1 MRKKYRDKF
10 TNPEIVKRIEQI
22 ENSPQMQSKLLL
34 VKNGMKN
41 NIINPFV
48 LVIGAI
54 FGFIALS
61 AMRAMLDIYSLLVM
75 AAIVYF
81 WEKYS
86 EQRRKQRKND
96 LAKSYI
102 DNFLLPVFNEIL
114 PDTTIDYSKK
124 IDLKAMKR
132 LVPDSQYYFGNCHI
146 VFGDDYKT
154 EFSNMQAYTETED
167 SEGHTRQTIDF
178 CGQVLMAKFDT
189 KINGHIRVVPI
200 KKGKVLGFRNHGSY
214 GKKTKI
220 EKEIETESIEFNNS
234 YAIYSTDDFY
244 TRLILDP
251 KIIELLNDWKEK
263 MRVCLYMNEQ
273 YISVSFESNAFLFA
287 LPQTK
292 KQVDELSLSTEY
304 EKVRE
309 KLSGFYSL
317 IDIIGEKL

>member
-1 MRKKYRDKF
+1 MKGKAVRKKYRDKF

-22 ENSPQMQSKLLL
+22 ENSPQMQSKLHS
-34 VKNGMKN
+34 VKNGMKD
-41 NIINPFV
+41 NIINPF
-48 LVIGAI
+48 IAI
-54 FGFIALS
+54 CAIVGFIAL
-61 AMRAMLDIYSLLVM
+61 RAMLGIYSILVM
-75 AAIVYF
+75 AALVYF
-81 WEKYS
+81 WNKYS
-86 EQRRKQRKND
+86 KQRRTE
-96 LAKSYI
+96 LATSYT
-102 DNFLLPVFNEIL
+102 DNFLLPVLNEIL
-114 PDTTIDYSKK
+114 PDTTIDYSKEV
-124 IDLKAMKR
+124 DVKAMKR

-189 KINGHIRVVPI
+189 KINGHIRVVPV

-214 GKKTKI
+214 GRKTKI

>member
-1 MRKKYRDKF
+1 MKGKAVRKKYRDKF

-22 ENSPQMQSKLLL
+22 ENSPQMQSKLHS

-41 NIINPFV
+41 NIINPFA

-61 AMRAMLDIYSLLVM
+61 AMLDVYSFLVM

-81 WEKYS
+81 WKKYS
-86 EQRRKQRKND
+86 KQRRKE
-96 LAKSYI
+96 LANSYI
-102 DNFLLPVFNEIL
+102 DNFLLPVLNEIL

-124 IDLKAMKR
+124 IDVKVMKR

-154 EFSNMQAYTETED
+154 EFSNMQAFTETED
-167 SEGHTRQTIDF
+167 SEGHTRRTIDF

-200 KKGKVLGFRNHGSY
+200 KKGKVLGVRNHGNY

-220 EKEIETESIEFNNS
+220 EKEIETESLEFNNS

-263 MRVCLYMNEQ
+263 MKVCLYMNEQ

>member
-34 VKNGMKN
+34 VKNGMKKN
-41 NIINPFV
+41 VINPFV
-48 LVIGAI
+48 IVIGAI
-54 FGFIALS
+54 FVFIAL
-61 AMRAMLDIYSLLVM
+61 RAMLDIYSFLVI
-75 AAIVYF
+75 AALVYF
-81 WEKYS
+81 WKKYS
-86 EQRRKQRKND
+86 KQRRND

-102 DNFLLPVFNEIL
+102 DNFLLPVLKEIL
-114 PDTTIDYSKK
+114 PDTTIDYFKK
-124 IDLKAMKR
+124 IDLKVMKR
-132 LVPDSQYYFGNCHI
+132 LVPNSQYYFGNCHI

-154 EFSNMQAYTETED
+154 EFSNMEAFTETED

-178 CGQVLMAKFDT
+178 CGQALMAKFDT

-200 KKGKVLGFRNHGSY
+200 KKSKVLGVRNHGNY

-220 EKEIETESIEFNNS
+220 EKEIETESLEFNNS

-273 YISVSFESNAFLFA
+273 YISVSFESNAFLFT

-292 KQVDELSLSTEY
+292 KQVDELSLSAEY

>member
-1 MRKKYRDKF
+1 MRKKYREKF

-22 ENSPQMQSKLLL
+22 ENSPQMQSKLHS
-34 VKNGMKN
+34 VKNGMKD
-41 NIINPFV
+41 NIINPF
-48 LVIGAI
+48 IAI
-54 FGFIALS
+54 CAIVGFIAL
-61 AMRAMLDIYSLLVM
+61 RAMLGIYSILVM
-75 AAIVYF
+75 AALVYF
-81 WEKYS
+81 WNKYS
-86 EQRRKQRKND
+86 SKRRNE
-96 LAKSYI
+96 LATSYT
-102 DNFLLPVFNEIL
+102 DNFLLPLLNEIL
-114 PDTTIDYSKK
+114 PDTTIDYSKEV
-124 IDLKAMKR
+124 DVKAMKR

-189 KINGHIRVVPI
+189 KINGHIRVVPV

-214 GKKTKI
+214 GRKTKI

>member
-41 NIINPFV
+41 NIINPFKI
-48 LVIGAI
+48 VIGAI
-54 FGFIALS
+54 LGFIAL
-61 AMRAMLDIYSLLVM
+61 RAMLDIYSFLVI
-75 AAIVYF
+75 AALVYF
-81 WEKYS
+81 WKKYS
-86 EQRRKQRKND
+86 KQRRNE
-96 LAKSYI
+96 LANSYI
-102 DNFLLPVFNEIL
+102 DNFLLPVLNEIL
-114 PDTTIDYSKK
+114 PDTTIDYFKK
-124 IDLKAMKR
+124 IDLKVMKR

-154 EFSNMQAYTETED
+154 EFSNMEAFTETED

-200 KKGKVLGFRNHGSY
+200 KKSKVLGLRNHGNY

-292 KQVDELSLSTEY
+292 KQIDELSLSTEY

>member
-1 MRKKYRDKF
+1 MREKYRDKF

-34 VKNGMKN
+34 VKNGMKKN
-41 NIINPFV
+41 VINPFV
-48 LVIGAI
+48 IVIGAI
-54 FGFIALS
+54 FVFIAL
-61 AMRAMLDIYSLLVM
+61 RAMLDIYSFLVI
-75 AAIVYF
+75 AALVYF
-81 WEKYS
+81 WKKYS
-86 EQRRKQRKND
+86 KQRRNE

-102 DNFLLPVFNEIL
+102 DNFLLPVLKEIL
-114 PDTTIDYSKK
+114 PDTTIDYFKK
-124 IDLKAMKR
+124 IDLKVMKR
-132 LVPDSQYYFGNCHI
+132 LVPNSQYYFGNCHI

-154 EFSNMQAYTETED
+154 EFSNMEAFTETED

-178 CGQVLMAKFDT
+178 CGQALMAKFDT

-200 KKGKVLGFRNHGSY
+200 KKSKVLGVRNHGNY

-220 EKEIETESIEFNNS
+220 EKEIETESLEFNNS

-273 YISVSFESNAFLFA
+273 YISVSFESNAFLFT

-292 KQVDELSLSTEY
+292 KQVDELSLSAEY

>member
-1 MRKKYRDKF
+1 MKGKAVRKKYRDKF

-22 ENSPQMQSKLLL
+22 ENSPQMQARLRS
-34 VKNGMKN
+34 VKNGMKD
-41 NIINPFV
+41 NIINPF
-48 LVIGAI
+48 LVIGAMV
-54 FGFIALS
+54 GFIAL
-61 AMRAMLDIYSLLVM
+61 RAMLGICSILVM

-81 WEKYS
+81 WNKYS
-86 EQRRKQRKND
+86 KQRRTE
-96 LAKSYI
+96 LATSYT
-102 DNFLLPVFNEIL
+102 DNFLLPVLNEIL

-124 IDLKAMKR
+124 VDVKVMQR
-132 LVPDSQYYFGNCHI
+132 LVPNSEYYFGNCHI

-214 GKKTKI
+214 GRKTKI

-263 MRVCLYMNEQ
+263 MIVCLYMNEQ

>member
-22 ENSPQMQSKLLL
+22 ENSPQMQARLRS
-34 VKNGMKN
+34 VKNGMKD
-41 NIINPFV
+41 NIINPF
-48 LVIGAI
+48 LVIGAMV
-54 FGFIALS
+54 GFIAL
-61 AMRAMLDIYSLLVM
+61 RAMLGICSILVM

-81 WEKYS
+81 WNKYS
-86 EQRRKQRKND
+86 KQRRTE
-96 LAKSYI
+96 LATSYT
-102 DNFLLPVFNEIL
+102 DNFLLPVLKEIL
-114 PDTTIDYSKK
+114 PDTTIDYSKEV
-124 IDLKAMKR
+124 DLKVMKR
-132 LVPDSQYYFGNCHI
+132 LVPDSEYYFGNCHI

-154 EFSNMQAYTETED
+154 EFSNMQAYTESED
-167 SEGHTRQTIDF
+167 SEGHTRRIIDF
-178 CGQVLMAKFDT
+178 CGQILMAKFDT
-189 KINGHIRVVPI
+189 KINGHIRVVPV

>member
-22 ENSPQMQSKLLL
+22 ENSPQMQARLRS
-34 VKNGMKN
+34 VKNGMKD
-41 NIINPFV
+41 NIINPF
-48 LVIGAI
+48 LVIGAMV
-54 FGFIALS
+54 GFIAL
-61 AMRAMLDIYSLLVM
+61 RAMLGICSILVM

-81 WEKYS
+81 WNKYS
-86 EQRRKQRKND
+86 KQRRTE
-96 LAKSYI
+96 LATSYT
-102 DNFLLPVFNEIL
+102 DNFLLPVLKEIL
-114 PDTTIDYSKK
+114 PDTTIDYSKEV
-124 IDLKAMKR
+124 DLKVMKR
-132 LVPDSQYYFGNCHI
+132 LIPDSEYYFGNCHI

-154 EFSNMQAYTETED
+154 EFSNMQAYTESED
-167 SEGHTRQTIDF
+167 SEGHTRRIIDF
-178 CGQVLMAKFDT
+178 CGQILMAKFDT

-263 MRVCLYMNEQ
+263 IRVCLYMNEQ

>member
-1 MRKKYRDKF
+1 
-10 TNPEIVKRIEQI
+10 
-22 ENSPQMQSKLLL
+22 
-34 VKNGMKN
+34 
-41 NIINPFV
+41 
-48 LVIGAI
+48 
-54 FGFIALS
+54 
-61 AMRAMLDIYSLLVM
+61 M

-81 WEKYS
+81 WSKYS
-86 EQRRKQRKND
+86 KQRRNE

-102 DNFLLPVFNEIL
+102 DNFLLPVLKEIL

-124 IDLKAMKR
+124 IDLKVMKR

-154 EFSNMQAYTETED
+154 EFSNMQAFTETED

-200 KKGKVLGFRNHGSY
+200 KKGKVLGFRNHGNY

-220 EKEIETESIEFNNS
+220 EKEIETESLEFNNS

-263 MRVCLYMNEQ
+263 MKVCLYMNEQ
-273 YISVSFESNAFLFA
+273 YISVSFESNEFLFT

-292 KQVDELSLSTEY
+292 KQVDELSLSAEY

>member
-10 TNPEIVKRIEQI
+10 TNPEIVKRIKQI
-22 ENSPQMQSKLLL
+22 ENSPQMQSKLHS

-48 LVIGAI
+48 IVIGAI
-54 FGFIALS
+54 FLFLVLRVMI
-61 AMRAMLDIYSLLVM
+61 DIYSILVM

-81 WEKYS
+81 WNKYS
-86 EQRRKQRKND
+86 KQRRNE

-102 DNFLLPVFNEIL
+102 DNFLLPVLNEIL

-124 IDLKAMKR
+124 IDVKVMKR

-154 EFSNMQAYTETED
+154 EFSNMEAFTETED

-178 CGQVLMAKFDT
+178 CGQALMAKFDT

-200 KKGKVLGFRNHGSY
+200 KKGKVLGVRNHGSY

-273 YISVSFESNAFLFA
+273 YISVSFESNVFLFA

>member
-10 TNPEIVKRIEQI
+10 TNPEMVNRIEQI

-48 LVIGAI
+48 IVIGAI
-54 FGFIALS
+54 FVFIAL
-61 AMRAMLDIYSLLVM
+61 RAMLDIYSILVM

-81 WEKYS
+81 WSKYS
-86 EQRRKQRKND
+86 KQRRNE

-102 DNFLLPVFNEIL
+102 DNFLLPVLNEIL
-114 PDTTIDYSKK
+114 PNTTIDYSKK
-124 IDLKAMKR
+124 IDLKVMKR

-154 EFSNMQAYTETED
+154 EFSNMQAFTETED

-200 KKGKVLGFRNHGSY
+200 KKGKVLGVRNHGNY

-220 EKEIETESIEFNNS
+220 EKEIETESLEFNNS

-263 MRVCLYMNEQ
+263 MKVCLYMNEQ
-273 YISVSFESNAFLFA
+273 YISVSFESNEFLFT

-292 KQVDELSLSTEY
+292 KQVDELSLSAEY

>member
-22 ENSPQMQSKLLL
+22 ENSPQMQSKLHS
-34 VKNGMKN
+34 VKTGMKKN
-41 NIINPFV
+41 VINPFV

-54 FGFIALS
+54 FVFIAL
-61 AMRAMLDIYSLLVM
+61 RAMLDVYSFLVM

-86 EQRRKQRKND
+86 KQRKNE

-102 DNFLLPVFNEIL
+102 DNFLLPVLNEIL

-124 IDLKAMKR
+124 IDVKVMKR
-132 LVPDSQYYFGNCHI
+132 LVPDSEYYFGNCHI
-146 VFGDDYKT
+146 IFGDDYKT
-154 EFSNMQAYTETED
+154 EFSNMQAFTETED
-167 SEGHTRQTIDF
+167 SEGHIQRTIDF

-200 KKGKVLGFRNHGSY
+200 KKSKVLGVRSHGNY

-220 EKEIETESIEFNNS
+220 EKEIETESLEFNNS

-263 MRVCLYMNEQ
+263 MKVCLYMNEQ
-273 YISVSFESNAFLFA
+273 YISVSFESNEFLFT
-287 LPQTK
+287 LPNTK
-292 KQVDELSLSTEY
+292 KQVDELSLSAEY

>member
-22 ENSPQMQSKLLL
+22 ENSPQIQSKLHS

-48 LVIGAI
+48 IVIGAI
-54 FGFIALS
+54 FGFIAL
-61 AMRAMLDIYSLLVM
+61 RAMLDIYSFLVI
-75 AAIVYF
+75 AALVYF
-81 WEKYS
+81 WKKYS
-86 EQRRKQRKND
+86 KQRRNE
-96 LAKSYI
+96 LANSYI
-102 DNFLLPVFNEIL
+102 DNFLLPVLNEIL
-114 PDTTIDYSKK
+114 PDTTIDYFKK
-124 IDLKAMKR
+124 IDLKVMKR

-154 EFSNMQAYTETED
+154 EFSNMEAFTETED

-200 KKGKVLGFRNHGSY
+200 KKSKVLGVRNHGNY

-263 MRVCLYMNEQ
+263 MKVCLYMNEQ
-273 YISVSFESNAFLFA
+273 YISVSFESNAFLFT

-292 KQVDELSLSTEY
+292 KQVDELSLSAEY

>member
-34 VKNGMKN
+34 VKNGMKKN
-41 NIINPFV
+41 VINPFV
-48 LVIGAI
+48 IVIGAI
-54 FGFIALS
+54 FVFIAL
-61 AMRAMLDIYSLLVM
+61 RAMLDIYSFLVI
-75 AAIVYF
+75 AALVYF
-81 WEKYS
+81 WNKYS
-86 EQRRKQRKND
+86 KQRRNE

-102 DNFLLPVFNEIL
+102 DNFLLPVLKEIL
-114 PDTTIDYSKK
+114 PDTTIDYFKK
-124 IDLKAMKR
+124 IDLKVMKR
-132 LVPDSQYYFGNCHI
+132 LVPNSQYYFGNCHI

-154 EFSNMQAYTETED
+154 EFSNMEAFTETED

-178 CGQVLMAKFDT
+178 CGQALMAKFDT

-200 KKGKVLGFRNHGSY
+200 KKSKVLGVRNHGNY

-220 EKEIETESIEFNNS
+220 EKEIETESLEFNNS

-273 YISVSFESNAFLFA
+273 YISVSFESNAFLFT

-292 KQVDELSLSTEY
+292 KQVDELSLSAEY

>member
-22 ENSPQMQSKLLL
+22 ENSPQMQSKLHS

-48 LVIGAI
+48 IVIGAI
-54 FGFIALS
+54 FVFIAL
-61 AMRAMLDIYSLLVM
+61 RAMLDIYSLLVM

-81 WEKYS
+81 WNKYS
-86 EQRRKQRKND
+86 KQRRNE
-96 LAKSYI
+96 LANSYI
-102 DNFLLPVFNEIL
+102 DNFLLPVLNEIL

-124 IDLKAMKR
+124 IDVKVMKR

-167 SEGHTRQTIDF
+167 SEGHTRRTIDF
-178 CGQVLMAKFDT
+178 CGQVFMAKFDT

-200 KKGKVLGFRNHGSY
+200 KKGKVLGLRNHGNY

-263 MRVCLYMNEQ
+263 MRVCLYMNGQ

>member
-1 MRKKYRDKF
+1 MKGKAVRKKYRDKF

-22 ENSPQMQSKLLL
+22 ENSPQMQSKLHS

-54 FGFIALS
+54 FGFIAL
-61 AMRAMLDIYSLLVM
+61 RAMLDIYSILVM

-81 WEKYS
+81 WSKYS
-86 EQRRKQRKND
+86 KQRRNE

-102 DNFLLPVFNEIL
+102 DNFLLPVLNEIL
-114 PDTTIDYSKK
+114 PNTTIDYSKK
-124 IDLKAMKR
+124 IDLKVMKR

-154 EFSNMQAYTETED
+154 EFSNMQAFTETED

-200 KKGKVLGFRNHGSY
+200 KKSKVLGVRNHGNY

-263 MRVCLYMNEQ
+263 MKVCLYMNER
-273 YISVSFESNAFLFA
+273 YISVSFESNAFLFV

>member
-22 ENSPQMQSKLLL
+22 ENSPQMQSKLRS
-34 VKNGMKN
+34 VKNGMKD
-41 NIINPFV
+41 NIINPFA

-54 FGFIALS
+54 VGFIAL
-61 AMRAMLDIYSLLVM
+61 RAMLGIYSILVM

-81 WEKYS
+81 WNKYS
-86 EQRRKQRKND
+86 KQRKTE
-96 LAKSYI
+96 LATSYT
-102 DNFLLPVFNEIL
+102 DNFLLPVLKEIL

-124 IDLKAMKR
+124 IDLKVMKR

-154 EFSNMQAYTETED
+154 EFSNMEAFTETED
-167 SEGHTRQTIDF
+167 SEGHTRRTIDF

-200 KKGKVLGFRNHGSY
+200 KKGKVLGFRNHGNY

>member
-10 TNPEIVKRIEQI
+10 TNPEIVRRIEQI

-54 FGFIALS
+54 FGFFALG
-61 AMRAMLDIYSLLVM
+61 AMLDIYSILVM

-81 WEKYS
+81 WNKYS
-86 EQRRKQRKND
+86 KQRRNE

-102 DNFLLPVFNEIL
+102 DNFLLPVLNEIL
-114 PDTTIDYSKK
+114 PDTTIYYSKK
-124 IDLKAMKR
+124 IDVKVMKR

-154 EFSNMQAYTETED
+154 EFSNMEAFTETED
-167 SEGHTRQTIDF
+167 SEGHTRQIIDF

-200 KKGKVLGFRNHGSY
+200 KKGKVLGFRNHGNC

-220 EKEIETESIEFNNS
+220 EKGIETESIEFNNS

-273 YISVSFESNAFLFA
+273 YIFVSFDQMCFYLHYHKRKNKLMNCLF
-287 LPQTK
+287 QQNTK
-292 KQVDELSLSTEY
+292 KL
-304 EKVRE
+304 EKNY
-309 KLSGFYSL
+309 LDFTL
-317 IDIIGEKL
+317 

>member
-22 ENSPQMQSKLLL
+22 ENSPQMQSKLHS

-48 LVIGAI
+48 IVIGAI
-54 FGFIALS
+54 FVFIAL
-61 AMRAMLDIYSLLVM
+61 RAMLDIYSLLVM

-81 WEKYS
+81 WNKYS
-86 EQRRKQRKND
+86 KQRRNE

-102 DNFLLPVFNEIL
+102 DNFLLAVLKEIL
-114 PDTTIDYSKK
+114 PDTTIDYFKK
-124 IDLKAMKR
+124 IDLKVMKR

-154 EFSNMQAYTETED
+154 EFSNMEAFTETED

-200 KKGKVLGFRNHGSY
+200 KKGKVLGLRNHGNY

-220 EKEIETESIEFNNS
+220 EKGIETESIEFNNS

>member
-22 ENSPQMQSKLLL
+22 ENSPQMQSKLHS
-34 VKNGMKN
+34 VKNGMKD
-41 NIINPFV
+41 NIINPFAI
-48 LVIGAI
+48 VIGAI
-54 FGFIALS
+54 VGFIAL
-61 AMRAMLDIYSLLVM
+61 RAMLGIYSILVM

-81 WEKYS
+81 WNKYS
-86 EQRRKQRKND
+86 KQRRTE
-96 LAKSYI
+96 LATSYT
-102 DNFLLPVFNEIL
+102 DNFLLPVLKEIL

-124 IDLKAMKR
+124 VNVKVMQR
-132 LVPDSQYYFGNCHI
+132 LVPDSEYYFGNCHI
-146 VFGDDYKT
+146 IFGDDYKT

-167 SEGHTRQTIDF
+167 SEGHTRRIIDF

-200 KKGKVLGFRNHGSY
+200 KKGKVLGLKNHGNY

-220 EKEIETESIEFNNS
+220 EKEIETESLEFNNS

>member
-1 MRKKYRDKF
+1 MKGKAVRKKYRDKF

-22 ENSPQMQSKLLL
+22 ENSPQMQSKLHS

-48 LVIGAI
+48 IVIGAI
-54 FGFIALS
+54 FGFIAL
-61 AMRAMLDIYSLLVM
+61 RAMLDIYSFLVI
-75 AAIVYF
+75 AALVYF
-81 WEKYS
+81 WKKYS
-86 EQRRKQRKND
+86 KQRRNE
-96 LAKSYI
+96 LANSYI
-102 DNFLLPVFNEIL
+102 DNFLLPVLNEIL
-114 PDTTIDYSKK
+114 PDTTIDYFKK
-124 IDLKAMKR
+124 IDLKVMKR

-154 EFSNMQAYTETED
+154 EFSNMEAFTETED

-200 KKGKVLGFRNHGSY
+200 KKSKVLGVRNHGNY

-263 MRVCLYMNEQ
+263 MKVCLYMNEQ
-273 YISVSFESNAFLFA
+273 YISVSFESNAFLFT

-292 KQVDELSLSTEY
+292 KQVDELSLSAEY

>member
-1 MRKKYRDKF
+1 MKGKAVRKKYRDKF

-22 ENSPQMQSKLLL
+22 ENSPQMQSKLHS
-34 VKNGMKN
+34 VKTGMKKN
-41 NIINPFV
+41 VINPFV

-54 FGFIALS
+54 FVFIAL
-61 AMRAMLDIYSLLVM
+61 RAMLDIYSLLVM

-81 WEKYS
+81 WKKYS
-86 EQRRKQRKND
+86 KQRRNE
-96 LAKSYI
+96 LANSYI
-102 DNFLLPVFNEIL
+102 DNFLLPVLNEIL

-124 IDLKAMKR
+124 IDVKVMKR

-154 EFSNMQAYTETED
+154 EFSNMQAFTETED

-200 KKGKVLGFRNHGSY
+200 KKGKVLGLRNHGNY

-220 EKEIETESIEFNNS
+220 EKEIETESLEFNNS

>member
-22 ENSPQMQSKLLL
+22 ENSPQMQSKLHS
-34 VKNGMKN
+34 VKNGMKKN
-41 NIINPFV
+41 VINPFV
-48 LVIGAI
+48 IVIGAI
-54 FGFIALS
+54 FVFIAL
-61 AMRAMLDIYSLLVM
+61 RAMLDIYSFLVI
-75 AAIVYF
+75 AALVYF
-81 WEKYS
+81 WKKYS
-86 EQRRKQRKND
+86 KQRRKE

-102 DNFLLPVFNEIL
+102 DNFLLPVLKEIL

-124 IDLKAMKR
+124 IDLKVMKR

-154 EFSNMQAYTETED
+154 EFSNMQAFTETED

-178 CGQVLMAKFDT
+178 CGQVLMAKLDT

-200 KKGKVLGFRNHGSY
+200 KKGKVLGLRNHGNY

-220 EKEIETESIEFNNS
+220 EKGIETESLEFNNS

-273 YISVSFESNAFLFA
+273 YISVSFESNEFLFT

>member
-22 ENSPQMQSKLLL
+22 ENSPQMQSKLHS
-34 VKNGMKN
+34 VKNGMKD
-41 NIINPFV
+41 NIINPF
-48 LVIGAI
+48 LVIGAMV
-54 FGFIALS
+54 GFIAL
-61 AMRAMLDIYSLLVM
+61 RAMLGIYSILVM
-75 AAIVYF
+75 AALVYF
-81 WEKYS
+81 WNKYS
-86 EQRRKQRKND
+86 KQRRTE
-96 LAKSYI
+96 LATSYT
-102 DNFLLPVFNEIL
+102 DNFLLPVLNEIL

-124 IDLKAMKR
+124 VDVKVMQR
-132 LVPDSQYYFGNCHI
+132 LVPNSEYYFGNCHI

-214 GKKTKI
+214 GRKTKI

-273 YISVSFESNAFLFA
+273 YISLSFESNAFLFA

>member
-1 MRKKYRDKF
+1 MKGKAVRKKYRDKF

-22 ENSPQMQSKLLL
+22 ENSPQMQSKLHS

-48 LVIGAI
+48 IAIGAI
-54 FGFIALS
+54 FGFIAL
-61 AMRAMLDIYSLLVM
+61 RAMLDIYSFLVI

-81 WEKYS
+81 WKKYS
-86 EQRRKQRKND
+86 KQRRNE
-96 LAKSYI
+96 LANSYI
-102 DNFLLPVFNEIL
+102 DNFLLPVLNEIL
-114 PDTTIDYSKK
+114 PDTTIDYFKK
-124 IDLKAMKR
+124 IDLKVMKR

-154 EFSNMQAYTETED
+154 EFSNMEAFTETED

-200 KKGKVLGFRNHGSY
+200 KKSKVLGLRNHGNY

-292 KQVDELSLSTEY
+292 KQIDELSLSTEY

>member
-1 MRKKYRDKF
+1 MKGKAVRKKYRDKF

-22 ENSPQMQSKLLL
+22 ENSPQMQSKLHS
-34 VKNGMKN
+34 VKNGMKD
-41 NIINPFV
+41 NIINPF
-48 LVIGAI
+48 LVIGAMV
-54 FGFIALS
+54 GFIAL
-61 AMRAMLDIYSLLVM
+61 RAMLGIYSILVM
-75 AAIVYF
+75 AALVYF
-81 WEKYS
+81 WNKYS
-86 EQRRKQRKND
+86 KQRRTE
-96 LAKSYI
+96 LATSYT
-102 DNFLLPVFNEIL
+102 DNFLLPVLNEIL

-124 IDLKAMKR
+124 VDVKVMQR

-189 KINGHIRVVPI
+189 KINGHIRVVPV

>member
-22 ENSPQMQSKLLL
+22 ENSPQMQSKLHS
-34 VKNGMKN
+34 VKNGMKKN
-41 NIINPFV
+41 VINPFV

-54 FGFIALS
+54 FVFIAL
-61 AMRAMLDIYSLLVM
+61 RAMLDIYSLLVM

-81 WEKYS
+81 WKKYS
-86 EQRRKQRKND
+86 KQRRNE
-96 LAKSYI
+96 LANSYI
-102 DNFLLPVFNEIL
+102 DNFLLPVLNEIL
-114 PDTTIDYSKK
+114 PNTTIDYSKK
-124 IDLKAMKR
+124 IDLKVMKR
-132 LVPDSQYYFGNCHI
+132 LVPDSEYYFGNCHI

-154 EFSNMQAYTETED
+154 EFSNMEAFTETED

-200 KKGKVLGFRNHGSY
+200 KKGKVLGLRNHGNY

-220 EKEIETESIEFNNS
+220 EKEIETESLEFNNS

-263 MRVCLYMNEQ
+263 MKVCLYMNEQ
-273 YISVSFESNAFLFA
+273 YISVSFESNEFLFT

-292 KQVDELSLSTEY
+292 KQVDELSLSAEY

>member
-1 MRKKYRDKF
+1 MKGKAVRKKYRDKF

-22 ENSPQMQSKLLL
+22 ENSPQMQSKLHS
-34 VKNGMKN
+34 VKNGMKD
-41 NIINPFV
+41 NIINPF
-48 LVIGAI
+48 LVIGAMV
-54 FGFIALS
+54 GFIAL
-61 AMRAMLDIYSLLVM
+61 RAMLGIYSILVM
-75 AAIVYF
+75 AALVYF
-81 WEKYS
+81 WNKYS
-86 EQRRKQRKND
+86 KQRRTE
-96 LAKSYI
+96 LATSYT
-102 DNFLLPVFNEIL
+102 DNFLLPVLNEIL

-189 KINGHIRVVPI
+189 KINGNIRVVPV

-214 GKKTKI
+214 GRKTKI

>member
-1 MRKKYRDKF
+1 MKGKAVRKKYRDKF
-10 TNPEIVKRIEQI
+10 TNPEIVKRSEQI

-34 VKNGMKN
+34 VKNGMKKN
-41 NIINPFV
+41 VINPFV
-48 LVIGAI
+48 IVIGAI
-54 FGFIALS
+54 FVFIALG
-61 AMRAMLDIYSLLVM
+61 AMLDVYSFLVM

-81 WEKYS
+81 WKKYS
-86 EQRRKQRKND
+86 KQRKNE

-102 DNFLLPVFNEIL
+102 DNFLLPVLNEIL

-124 IDLKAMKR
+124 IDVKVMKR

-154 EFSNMQAYTETED
+154 EFSNMQAFTETED

-200 KKGKVLGFRNHGSY
+200 KKGKVLGVRNHGNY

-220 EKEIETESIEFNNS
+220 EKEIETESLEFNNS

-263 MRVCLYMNEQ
+263 MKVCLYMNEQ
-273 YISVSFESNAFLFA
+273 YISVSFESNEFLFT

-292 KQVDELSLSTEY
+292 KQVDELSLSAEY

-309 KLSGFYSL
+309 KLSGFYSI

>member
-34 VKNGMKN
+34 VKNGMKKN
-41 NIINPFV
+41 VINPFV
-48 LVIGAI
+48 IVIGAI
-54 FGFIALS
+54 FVFIAL
-61 AMRAMLDIYSLLVM
+61 RAMLDIYSFLVI
-75 AAIVYF
+75 AALVYF
-81 WEKYS
+81 WKKYS
-86 EQRRKQRKND
+86 KQRRNE

-102 DNFLLPVFNEIL
+102 DNFLLPVLKEIL
-114 PDTTIDYSKK
+114 PDTTIDYFKK
-124 IDLKAMKR
+124 IDLKVMKR
-132 LVPDSQYYFGNCHI
+132 LVPNSQYYFGNCHI

-154 EFSNMQAYTETED
+154 EFSNMEAFTETED

-178 CGQVLMAKFDT
+178 CGQALMAKFDT

-200 KKGKVLGFRNHGSY
+200 KKGKVLGFINHGNY

>member
-1 MRKKYRDKF
+1 MKGKAVRKKYRDKF

-22 ENSPQMQSKLLL
+22 ENSPQMQARLRS
-34 VKNGMKN
+34 VKNGMKD
-41 NIINPFV
+41 NIINPF
-48 LVIGAI
+48 LVIGAMV
-54 FGFIALS
+54 GFIAL
-61 AMRAMLDIYSLLVM
+61 RAMLGICSILVM

-81 WEKYS
+81 WNKYS
-86 EQRRKQRKND
+86 KQRRTE
-96 LAKSYI
+96 LATSYT
-102 DNFLLPVFNEIL
+102 DNFLLPVLKEIL
-114 PDTTIDYSKK
+114 PDTTIDYSKEV
-124 IDLKAMKR
+124 DLKVMKR
-132 LVPDSQYYFGNCHI
+132 LVPDSEYYFGNCHI

-154 EFSNMQAYTETED
+154 EFSNMQAYTESED
-167 SEGHTRQTIDF
+167 SEGHTRRIIDF
-178 CGQVLMAKFDT
+178 CGQILMAKFDT

-200 KKGKVLGFRNHGSY
+200 KKGKVLGVRNHGSY

>member
-34 VKNGMKN
+34 VKNGMKKN
-41 NIINPFV
+41 VINPFV
-48 LVIGAI
+48 IVIGAI
-54 FGFIALS
+54 FVFIAL
-61 AMRAMLDIYSLLVM
+61 RAMLDIYSFLVI
-75 AAIVYF
+75 AALVYF
-81 WEKYS
+81 WKKYS
-86 EQRRKQRKND
+86 KQRRNE

-102 DNFLLPVFNEIL
+102 DNFLLPVLKEIL
-114 PDTTIDYSKK
+114 PDTTIDYFKK
-124 IDLKAMKR
+124 IDLKVMKR
-132 LVPDSQYYFGNCHI
+132 LVPNSQYYFGNCHI

-154 EFSNMQAYTETED
+154 EFSNMEAFTETED

-178 CGQVLMAKFDT
+178 CGQALMAKFDT

-200 KKGKVLGFRNHGSY
+200 KKSKVLGVRNHGNY

-220 EKEIETESIEFNNS
+220 EKEIETESLEFNNS

-273 YISVSFESNAFLFA
+273 YISVSFESNAFLFT

-292 KQVDELSLSTEY
+292 KQVDELS
-304 EKVRE
+304 
-309 KLSGFYSL
+309 
-317 IDIIGEKL
+317 

>member
-22 ENSPQMQSKLLL
+22 ENSPQMQSKLHS
-34 VKNGMKN
+34 VKNGMKD
-41 NIINPFV
+41 NIINPF
-48 LVIGAI
+48 LVIGAMV
-54 FGFIALS
+54 GFIAL
-61 AMRAMLDIYSLLVM
+61 RAMLGIYSILVM
-75 AAIVYF
+75 AALVYF
-81 WEKYS
+81 WNKYS
-86 EQRRKQRKND
+86 KQRRTE
-96 LAKSYI
+96 LATSYT
-102 DNFLLPVFNEIL
+102 DNFLLPVLNEIL

-189 KINGHIRVVPI
+189 KINGHIRVVPV
-200 KKGKVLGFRNHGSY
+200 KKGKVLGSRNHGSY
-214 GKKTKI
+214 GRKTKI

>member
-10 TNPEIVKRIEQI
+10 TNPEIVKRIKQI
-22 ENSPQMQSKLLL
+22 ENSPQMQSKLHS

-48 LVIGAI
+48 IVIGAI
-54 FGFIALS
+54 FVFIAL
-61 AMRAMLDIYSLLVM
+61 RAMLDIYSLLVM

-81 WEKYS
+81 WNKYS
-86 EQRRKQRKND
+86 KQRRNE

-102 DNFLLPVFNEIL
+102 DNFLLAVLKEIL
-114 PDTTIDYSKK
+114 PDTTIDYFKK
-124 IDLKAMKR
+124 IDLKVMKR

-154 EFSNMQAYTETED
+154 EFSNMEAFTETED

-200 KKGKVLGFRNHGSY
+200 KKGKVLGLRNHGNY

-220 EKEIETESIEFNNS
+220 EKGIETESIEFNNS